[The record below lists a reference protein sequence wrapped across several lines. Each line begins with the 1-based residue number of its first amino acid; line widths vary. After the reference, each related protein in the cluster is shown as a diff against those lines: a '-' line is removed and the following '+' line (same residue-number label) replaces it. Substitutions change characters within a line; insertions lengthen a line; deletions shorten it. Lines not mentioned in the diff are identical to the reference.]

1 MAKYLTNTLQ
11 SYERRDVKMD
21 DIEGT
26 GTTETYSIKDYT
38 SVDHSKIRR
47 FVDTLDA
54 GYFDWYQLQNNSN
67 LEKLA
72 LDLYGNADYWDVF
85 IIVNHRNPL
94 FEFPYD
100 YDTITTMV
108 ENKIKD
114 YIANVY
120 GADLSTESYN
130 AMYENYKNEMVNET
144 EKFRIIKIVKPSKI
158 YDFLQKGYE
167 QGLFL

>member
-11 SYERRDVKMD
+11 SYDRRGLPMD
-21 DIEGT
+21 DIEGS
-26 GTTETYSIKDYT
+26 GAKEVYSVTDYT
-38 SVDHSKIRR
+38 SVDHAKIRE
-47 FVDTLDA
+47 FVDSLSLN
-54 GYFDWYQLQNNSN
+54 YFDWYQLQNNTN

-72 LDLYGNADYWDVF
+72 LDLYGNPDYWDIF
-85 IIVNHRNPL
+85 IVVNHRNPL

-100 YDTITTMV
+100 YDTLTNMV
-108 ENKIKD
+108 ENKIAEYVD
-114 YIANVY
+114 NVY
-120 GADLSTESYN
+120 GGELSTESYN
-130 AMYENYKNEMVNET
+130 ALYENYKNELVNDA